1 MGTVER
7 RAASLLA
14 VLACAFLS
22 MGMGKCQGTIHVRDG
37 ESIQDAVDRAVPG
50 DVIRVGPGFYTGDG
64 PGQAVVEVLKDDIT
78 LIGTPS
84 AVIDATGYDYA
95 VKVGDRSY
103 GCLAGA
109 IRNFNIVGFTF
120 QNSENSGVF
129 LANVDG
135 YSMVGGRYL
144 DNAEYGPYPVCSRDG
159 VVTGN
164 FASGHEDAAIYVGQS
179 DGALIEHN
187 RVIDSIIGIEIEN
200 TANTIVRRNIT
211 SGNTAGIFVVVLPG
225 LDIPAA
231 TDVLIEDNLV
241 LANNRENTSSDGNLA
256 LLPEGT
262 GILNLGG
269 DNVVIRNNVVLHN
282 RSLGIASAGN
292 PFSVLDP
299 RIEPFVDG
307 LVVEDNIVMNN
318 GYDPDEDRALTDGA
332 DIVYAADVLFPPVI
346 PFPPIPD
353 PDPFDNC
360 FSGNRYKTENVEA
373 QAAPG
378 ATLADFPCP

>member
-1 MGTVER
+1 
-7 RAASLLA
+7 
-14 VLACAFLS
+14 
-22 MGMGKCQGTIHVRDG
+22 
-37 ESIQDAVDRAVPG
+37 
-50 DVIRVGPGFYTGDG
+50 
-64 PGQAVVEVLKDDIT
+64 
-78 LIGTPS
+78 
-84 AVIDATGYDYA
+84 
-95 VKVGDRSY
+95 
-103 GCLAGA
+103 
-109 IRNFNIVGFTF
+109 
-120 QNSENSGVF
+120 
-129 LANVDG
+129 
-135 YSMVGGRYL
+135 
-144 DNAEYGPYPVCSRDG
+144 
-159 VVTGN
+159 
-164 FASGHEDAAIYVGQS
+164 
-179 DGALIEHN
+179 
-187 RVIDSIIGIEIEN
+187 VIDSIIGIEIEN

-269 DNVVIRNNVVLHN
+269 DDVVIRNNVVIHN